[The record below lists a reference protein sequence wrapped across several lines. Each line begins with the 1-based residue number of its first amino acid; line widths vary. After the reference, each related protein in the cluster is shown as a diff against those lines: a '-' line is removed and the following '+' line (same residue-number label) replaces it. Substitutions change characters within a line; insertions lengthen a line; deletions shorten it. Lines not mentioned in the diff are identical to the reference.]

1 MNTVRCPSCHSDVIV
16 EDEAYEGD
24 LVDCV
29 NCGAQLELVALH
41 PPQVKLFEEDSGEET
56 TDDLAP
62 DKKEP
67 VDNPEDDLG

>member
-1 MNTVRCPSCHSDVIV
+1 MNSVRCLSCHSDVIV

-41 PPQVKLFEEDSGEET
+41 PPQVKLFEDDLEEET
-56 TDDLAP
+56 KDELATDS
-62 DKKEP
+62 KEP
-67 VDNPEDDLG
+67 TDSLED